1 MSYSVIIADD
11 EPLVLVGLQS
21 MIDWTALDTEIIA
34 QARNGEQLE
43 EAIAKNSPDIVI
55 TDIRMPIK
63 SGLDVMKELHGKGG
77 STPEFILLTSYEE
90 FEYVRAAI
98 SLDAVEYLVKLEL
111 SEENLTAAI
120 SKAKS
125 RLEQKRGSD
134 ASASG
139 TPFQDSRQIFRDRFF
154 IRQFFQLGDN
164 ETPLSQQVGNLGLEL
179 DYPAFAVSYITFP
192 SVLALEDKDKAISLC
207 YSASALFQETVS
219 RYVHCY
225 TTVLDLG
232 HAAITLCFE
241 EKMLSGYRSFAYSAL
256 KAARESVQS
265 FFSVDSYV
273 STGTLVNDLR
283 LLSESFIRA
292 RGITE
297 RTGENNPVIFA
308 EHTQYQESGEE
319 ADIDSGRYREQL
331 RKAFSEVDAHALEEV
346 ISDIAGALRKP
357 GMSRLSA
364 IAISSDVL
372 YMVMT
377 LLPDGDRMLDEIFPP
392 SSGSAG
398 YRILYQ
404 LRSGEEC
411 AAWLETLSAGLLRI
425 LSERKQDYRLQAVSR
440 IQAYINENITRRLS
454 LGEIADL
461 FGYSQGYLSSL
472 FSKYAGINFV
482 DYVTNARIA
491 KAKELMSTSD
501 RKVYEVAQELG
512 FESSFY
518 FSKVFKK
525 VTGMSPSEYTQMLQ
539 KE

>member
-43 EAIAKNSPDIVI
+43 EAIEKYKPDIVI

-63 SGLDVMKELHGKGG
+63 SGLDVMKSLHDKG
-77 STPEFILLTSYEE
+77 SSMPCFILLTSYEE
-90 FEYVRAAI
+90 FEYVRTAI

-120 SKAKS
+120 SKAKT
-125 RLEQKRGSD
+125 RLEKQRGRGAE
-134 ASASG
+134 ASA
-139 TPFQDSRQIFRDRFF
+139 PLQDSRQIFRDRFF

-164 ETPLSQQVGNLGLEL
+164 ETPLSQQVENLGLEL
-179 DYPAFAVSYITFP
+179 DYAAFAVSYITFP
-192 SVLALEDKDKAISLC
+192 SVLELSDKNKAISLC

-219 RYVHCY
+219 RYVPCY

-232 HAAITLCFE
+232 HAAITLCFAE
-241 EKMLSGYRSFAYSAL
+241 NMISGYRSYAFSAL
-256 KAARESVQS
+256 KAARESVES
-265 FFSVDSYV
+265 FFSVDSYIT
-273 STGTLVNDLR
+273 TGTLVSDLR

-308 EHTQYQESGEE
+308 EHTQYQNSTEM
-319 ADIDSGRYREQL
+319 ADLDSGRYREQL
-331 RKAFSEVDAHALEEV
+331 RKAFSEVDAHALESV
-346 ISDIAGALRKP
+346 ISDIAATLRKP
-357 GMSRLSA
+357 GMSRISA

-392 SSGSAG
+392 TSGSAG

-425 LSERKQDYRLQAVSR
+425 LSERKQDYRLQAISR

-491 KAKELMSTSD
+491 KAKELMATSD
-501 RKVYEVAQELG
+501 KKVYEVAQELG

-525 VTGMSPSEYTQMLQ
+525 VTGMSPSEYTQVLQ
-539 KE
+539 KD